1 MVGVL
6 GTVVMGQTD
15 DFNCPDLH
23 IGFYPHLYR
32 WDYLISGQ
40 DTYSICFL
48 TMSLTLILI
57 FCYVQ
62 LWQVLVLSGGQIRA
76 QDLWKWTGL
85 HWHWPHLHPW
95 TMQWASSC
103 RMWRQNWT
111 WTSNIHSTLSTSMGN
126 IWRWGQFT
134 SWNCYIKILLASSD
148 LSMKYSE
155 LLQWLISII
164 WWWMMLPANYNPL
177 TTWILDI
184 SFIIHILS
192 RSFFQQDCGVFWV
205 CMDGKANRYQCPPGL
220 AYDKE
225 SRGCRWADQVPECSN
240 VVVID
245 EDGGEFQCPRESTP
259 GIFTKHA
266 HPADCR

>member
-148 LSMKYSE
+148 LSMKYIQ

-164 WWWMMLPANYNPL
+164 WWWMMLQANYNPL
-177 TTWILDI
+177 TTWILDNGHI
-184 SFIIHILS
+184 FYHSYFI
-192 RSFFQQDCGVFWV
+192 
-205 CMDGKANRYQCPPGL
+205 
-220 AYDKE
+220 
-225 SRGCRWADQVPECSN
+225 
-240 VVVID
+240 
-245 EDGGEFQCPRESTP
+245 
-259 GIFTKHA
+259 
-266 HPADCR
+266 